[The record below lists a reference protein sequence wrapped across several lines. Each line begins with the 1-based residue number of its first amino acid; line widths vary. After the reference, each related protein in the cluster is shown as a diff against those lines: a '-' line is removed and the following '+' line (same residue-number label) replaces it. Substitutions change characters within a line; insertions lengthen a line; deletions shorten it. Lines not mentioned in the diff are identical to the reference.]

1 MTQFFIFALFLMV
14 LLAGVFSY
22 FTPHQNYPSIKMA
35 SETDVFDPQENTS
48 SKSTQQASVTT
59 SKGMMQTNEQ
69 TSQLVQKQEGVL
81 AQASDSNDKDVLQLK
96 ALMAQFQDQGRILTP
111 NGQDLTATNDQVV
124 KNRKIIQD
132 QMNLAALN
140 NILMAQELKNRE
152 ASLTDQSKIFLN
164 AGVDARQKAE
174 DQNELNKQR
183 VADMMQRL
191 KDQENR

>member
-1 MTQFFIFALFLMV
+1 
-14 LLAGVFSY
+14 
-22 FTPHQNYPSIKMA
+22 MA